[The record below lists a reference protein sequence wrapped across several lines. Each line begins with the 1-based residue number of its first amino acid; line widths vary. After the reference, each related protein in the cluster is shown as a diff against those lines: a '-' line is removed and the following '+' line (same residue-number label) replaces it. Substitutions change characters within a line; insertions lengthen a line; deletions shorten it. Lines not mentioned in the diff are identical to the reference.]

1 LEERK
6 MKRFFKAAAGAL
18 FASTA
23 LMALASCQSNQDEFV
38 VDKPTPNKDAIQII
52 GDAAFYDYDKEHE
65 GKTWEDF
72 GYKAYTYII
81 EEKRDTL
88 RLTKKET
95 LDFESSTLTLEEYIY
110 EKDENEN
117 YQKKGSLK
125 ASRFFNDSGNST
137 FIFDISFNE
146 CKIPNSSLKISGDL
160 SAYFGRYEPIVYMN
174 DYATM
179 VVFNGI
185 PHSSTEVYVLES
197 ESYLY
202 YAYDNEIDVYKNDL
216 MSTAYMEDENS
227 TIGIK
232 VEYFTTS
239 KEAEKT
245 TLDGRVEVNIN
256 FRTYSYASRHY
267 LYEDILSEYN
277 TYALAKYFTI
287 TEA

>member
-1 LEERK
+1 

-38 VDKPTPNKDAIQII
+38 VDKPTPNKDAIQIT
-52 GDAAFYDYDKEHE
+52 GDDAFHDYDKEHE

-95 LDFESSTLTLEEYIY
+95 LDFDSSTLTLEEYIY
-110 EKDENEN
+110 EKDENGN

-125 ASRFFNDSGNST
+125 ASRFLNDSGNSS

-160 SAYFGRYEPIVYMN
+160 SAYFGRYEPIVDMN
-174 DYATM
+174 NYASM

-185 PHSSTEVYVLES
+185 PQSSTEVYVLES

-202 YAYDNEIDVYKNDL
+202 YAYDNEIEVYKNDL
-216 MSTAYMEDENS
+216 LSTAYLEDENS
-227 TIGIK
+227 TIGMKI
-232 VEYFTTS
+232 EYFTTS

-245 TLDGRVEVNIN
+245 TLDDRVEVNI
-256 FRTYSYASRHY
+256 FFQTYSFASRHY
-267 LYEDILSEYN
+267 LYDGILLEYN
-277 TYALAKYFTI
+277 TYSLAKYFTI